1 MSEGVLRCLAPN
13 YFKTNLT
20 SKNLLYAQT
29 KPLCVYCAV
38 GPQSVQIIVRP
49 GIPPKLTCQA
59 LSQPPAEYHWILENN
74 TVVGNQSTIE
84 IPLKYILGSNYT
96 CVAKNPLT
104 NVTVYTSQVIDCE
117 HYSPNSHKTVTAV
130 SCCVFE
136 VTILSVFTTDYNA
149 AVSVQASVVMMA
161 LLALLLPVLE
171 EWL

>member
-1 MSEGVLRCLAPN
+1 M
-13 YFKTNLT
+13 
-20 SKNLLYAQT
+20 YAQT

-149 AVSVQASVVMMA
+149 AVSVQASVVMTA